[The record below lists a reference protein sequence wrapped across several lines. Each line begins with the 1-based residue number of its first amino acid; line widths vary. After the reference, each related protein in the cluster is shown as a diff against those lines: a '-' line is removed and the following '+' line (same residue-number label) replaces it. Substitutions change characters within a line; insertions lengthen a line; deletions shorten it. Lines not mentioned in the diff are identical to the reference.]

1 MALDALWG
9 FFSFMGRVRKE
20 FSEVAGCSVLER
32 ATGRFQNAPCS
43 ATMADYLVLKPV
55 SPVDDNTSVQQ
66 PWQITWY

>member
-32 ATGRFQNAPCS
+32 ATGRFQKAPCS
-43 ATMADYLVLKPV
+43 ATMADYLVLKQHAPR
-55 SPVDDNTSVQQ
+55 TSITQVQQ
-66 PWQITWY
+66 PWQIAWY

>member
-32 ATGRFQNAPCS
+32 ATGRSQNAPCS
-43 ATMADYLVLKPV
+43 ATMADCLVLKLV
-55 SPVDDNTSVQQ
+55 N
-66 PWQITWY
+66 

>member
-32 ATGRFQNAPCS
+32 ATGRFQKAPCS
-43 ATMADYLVLKPV
+43 ATMADYLVLKQHAPR
-55 SPVDDNTSVQQ
+55 TSITQVQ
-66 PWQITWY
+66 

>member
-43 ATMADYLVLKPV
+43 ATMADYLVLKP
-55 SPVDDNTSVQQ
+55 SFGYSLRISVQQ
-66 PWQITWY
+66 PW

>member
-43 ATMADYLVLKPV
+43 ATMADYLVLKLV
-55 SPVDDNTSVQQ
+55 N
-66 PWQITWY
+66 

>member
-66 PWQITWY
+66 PW